1 MRPHFA
7 VDTTVARNAEGEI
20 EMTTTNTTY
29 TDEQTIAAAAA
40 LLAGSIFEDAEGDTL
55 EANIE
60 YCLAWKNLGT
70 DCDLTSADRDGLRL
84 LLDAATGITSD
95 LCDSETAEAIREA
108 TIAEAC
114 ASATAGP
121 EGHILVDG
129 RRCYVCL

>member
-1 MRPHFA
+1 
-7 VDTTVARNAEGEI
+7 
-20 EMTTTNTTY
+20 MTTTNTTY
-29 TDEQTIAAAAA
+29 TDEQMIAATAAM
-40 LLAGSIFEDAEGDTL
+40 LAGCIFEDAEGETL

-60 YCLAWKNLGT
+60 YCLAWKNKGS
-70 DCDLTSADRDGLRL
+70 DGDLTQSDRDGLRL

-95 LCDSETAEAIREA
+95 LCDSETTEVIREA

-114 ASATAGP
+114 ASATAGL